1 MKQGYVEVIYIFP
14 IFDLCPIPIL
24 KEYNISLLFME
35 WKENIVSF
43 KACGCQLQKG
53 VNVQQVA
60 INKTL
65 GHKKWGRRRNV
76 QSETERAKSSCD

>member
-1 MKQGYVEVIYIFP
+1 MER
-14 IFDLCPIPIL
+14 
-24 KEYNISLLFME
+24 EY
-35 WKENIVSF
+35 SF

-65 GHKKWGRRRNV
+65 GHKKWGRRKNV
-76 QSETERAKSSCD
+76 HLRQKGQRAAVTKYAYYYIQAKKL